1 MSELYVLS
9 KLAFDMKLSGS
20 GITDTIDHNE
30 EYFLRLIEVHDLPC
44 PQLDRIWEQFY
55 EGPRIYPNH
64 AEIIVKELD
73 VINTFITPSKS
84 PEIEPEKWKR
94 TYKRL
99 RGFFSKSHE
108 LGEVVQCISD

>member
-1 MSELYVLS
+1 MDFDVLS
-9 KLAFDMKLSGS
+9 KMAFDMKLSES
-20 GITDTIDHNE
+20 GIADEINYDE

-64 AEIIVKELD
+64 AEVIAKELD
-73 VINTFITPSKS
+73 VINSFITSSKS
-84 PEIEPEKWKR
+84 PEIEPKKWGR

-99 RGFFSKSHE
+99 REFFAKSYE